1 MGSQWD
7 HGGSRCGGN
16 SHGGARRGGIGAE
29 RRIAA
34 KDHGGAACGSR
45 REPGSAVHGEP
56 PSEIAE
62 IGGLVLLMLERS
74 KFVRCMQKE

>member
-1 MGSQWD
+1 MGPRWD

-16 SHGGARRGGIGAE
+16 TSRRGSSRRDRRGAE
-29 RRIAA
+29 DR
-34 KDHGGAACGSR
+34 GGAACGSR